1 MPKFNVII
9 DAPSDECWRGTI
21 DKTDFKQVLKFF
33 RILNDKELTEEE
45 KTLLTIKCFFNGM
58 PKNEDAWE
66 EIKNFIACGEETDE
80 EESTSKKI
88 FDYNEDHGRMFA
100 AFWQAYKIDLRN
112 TDLHWWVFCELFRN
126 LPDDTKLMQI
136 IDIRGRKPD
145 KHDSPEYKKQLQKMQ
160 RQFAISANDDDGDF
174 LRGWK

>member
-9 DAPSDECWRGTI
+9 DTPSDESWRGII

-33 RILNDKELTEEE
+33 RILDDKDLTQEE
-45 KTLLTIKCFFNGM
+45 KTLLTIKCFFNAM
-58 PKNEDAWE
+58 PKDEDAWE
-66 EIKNFIACGEETDE
+66 HIKDFIACGEEVDE
-80 EESTSKKI
+80 DGNEKRI

-100 AFWQAYKIDLRN
+100 AFWQAYGIDLRT

-126 LPDDTKLMQI
+126 LPDDTKLMQV

-145 KHDSPEYKKQLQKMQ
+145 KHDSAEYKKQLQKMQ